1 MAQVEEVLCIL
12 CQKQFLTKILIPS
25 STLCSSRA
33 RWPMAPNF
41 CSKGNRKSQFSHR
54 LIEIICQAHQISQ
67 FQSTGLL
74 SLASFTM
81 ANETKRKRF
90 TQPLSVSFK
99 QTFVIWYMYLMFS
112 IMITVCVK
120 EYAKTIEII
129 FAAKYTA

>member
-99 QTFVIWYMYLMFS
+99 QTFVIWQYLMFS

-129 FAAKYTA
+129 FAAKHTA